1 MLELALVILSHD
13 ELEVT
18 LAETKEF
25 FSQFLSVLITYAT
38 EGMYFVLYFCA
49 YEFNVYVYIS
59 LQKPSLVVHLVS
71 RETTIENHCIHS
83 TTRVVF

>member
-1 MLELALVILSHD
+1 MLELVLVILSHN

-38 EGMYFVLYFCA
+38 EGMYSVLYLCA
-49 YEFNVYVYIS
+49 YKFGVYV
-59 LQKPSLVVHLVS
+59 
-71 RETTIENHCIHS
+71 
-83 TTRVVF
+83 

>member
-38 EGMYFVLYFCA
+38 EGMYSVLYFCA
-49 YEFNVYVYIS
+49 YEFNVYV
-59 LQKPSLVVHLVS
+59 
-71 RETTIENHCIHS
+71 
-83 TTRVVF
+83 

>member
-1 MLELALVILSHD
+1 MLELALVVLSHD

-38 EGMYFVLYFCA
+38 EGMYSVLYFCA
-49 YEFNVYVYIS
+49 YKFNVCV
-59 LQKPSLVVHLVS
+59 
-71 RETTIENHCIHS
+71 
-83 TTRVVF
+83 